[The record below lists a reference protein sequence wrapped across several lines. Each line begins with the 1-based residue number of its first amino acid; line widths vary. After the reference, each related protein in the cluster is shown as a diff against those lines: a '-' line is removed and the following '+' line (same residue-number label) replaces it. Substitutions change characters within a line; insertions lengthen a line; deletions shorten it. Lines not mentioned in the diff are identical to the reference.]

1 MAGDPLQN
9 HRAGHLAL
17 TVAAKLRE
25 IDDIVK
31 TARTSSGPAALAMIR
46 SLDEIR
52 SQIDQMVDHERFLLV
67 DQERRA
73 EALEQRK
80 AWLIADGVVIVA
92 VLAGAALALARREA
106 RRRRKAT
113 AGERRSS
120 RAISWQRDKKIRRL
134 VDANIIGIIIWEVEG
149 RILEA
154 NDEFLR
160 MVGYDREDLS
170 AGRLHRT
177 PLTPPEWRD
186 RDARTV
192 AELKRIGTAQPFE
205 KEYVRKDGSR
215 VPVLIGGAMFEEG
228 TSQGVG
234 FVLDLTE
241 RKRAEEA
248 LRQSEERFRTLV
260 QFSFDVYWETDAQH
274 RFTHQEFAESLA
286 DAPALGFEIGKTRW
300 EVPYL
305 EPDARSLEQAP
316 GDARCPP
323 AVP

>member
-1 MAGDPLQN
+1 
-9 HRAGHLAL
+9 
-17 TVAAKLRE
+17 
-25 IDDIVK
+25 
-31 TARTSSGPAALAMIR
+31 PAALAMIR

-52 SQIDQMVDHERFLLV
+52 SQIDQMMDHERFLLV

-80 AWLIADGVVIVA
+80 AWLIAAAVVIVA

-106 RRRRKAT
+106 IRRRKAI
-113 AGERRSS
+113 AENIALHGDLL
-120 RAISWQRDKKIRRL
+120 ARDKKIRRL
-134 VDANIIGIIIWEVEG
+134 VDANIVGIIIWEVEG

-160 MVGYDREDLS
+160 MVGYDREDLA

-177 PLTPPEWRD
+177 TLTPPEWRD

-192 AELKRIGTAQPFE
+192 AELKRIGTAQPLE
-205 KEYVRKDGSR
+205 KEYVRQDGSR

-241 RKRAEEA
+241 RKRAVEA
-248 LRQSEERFRTLV
+248 LRQSEER
-260 QFSFDVYWETDAQH
+260 
-274 RFTHQEFAESLA
+274 
-286 DAPALGFEIGKTRW
+286 
-300 EVPYL
+300 
-305 EPDARSLEQAP
+305 
-316 GDARCPP
+316 
-323 AVP
+323 